1 MTTTLVQELDA
12 LGAAIAL
19 EQGLR
24 PAVEREIVALDG
36 AFDESGPM
44 RAAHDAEVETC
55 VRLARLVVEKHDAG

>member
-24 PAVEREIVALDG
+24 PAVEREIVAL